1 METSTKIKIAAVI
14 GILAGP
20 FLTYNG
26 HQEKERLA
34 KLEKEGVTVNGFIEG
49 GDWKKGKGSYYKFE
63 VSYAPQNGAPTKQT
77 FKVTS
82 DYFSAHAS
90 EATKMVTNPEAKV
103 RYLPSNVQ
111 DSAILVGGST
121 DNTALFA
128 GGIGAFVISLLTL
141 GIMFFLKK

>member
-14 GILAGP
+14 AIIAGP

-34 KLEKEGVTVNGFIEG
+34 KLEKEGVTVDGIIEG
-49 GDWKKGKGSYYKFE
+49 GEWKKGKNSNYQFD
-63 VSYAPQNGAPTKQT
+63 VSYTPQNGAPIKKT

-82 DYFSAHAS
+82 NYFSAHAS
-90 EATKMVTNPEAKV
+90 DTAVTDPMAKV
-103 RYLPSNVQ
+103 RYLPSAIQ

-121 DNTALFA
+121 DFTAGFNL
-128 GGIGAFVISLLTL
+128 GIGAFVGGLLTL